1 PLLDGR
7 IRRTGRRRRTART
20 GLRRRTPIPLA
31 VEGRCRLGPRRGF
44 RGGCG
49 RPLGGRRLLPLRL
62 VGGGLRLSS
71 RLFLSPLEIRGAN
84 RGYRY
89 LLPWPGLNHLRP
101 DVLRRLVRDGLGRSG
116 PERAHQGRPGA
127 PGHRLQRSEDIHFSP
142 PFFEIDNSSSKE
154 VLRFGGYAPPGKER
168 STIYL
173 SIPHYIPVETAVHPH
188 TLVEYVHPVNVRGTS
203 TGSSPHSWGTRCGD
217 TGDTLSQTVHPHPC
231 GEHCF

>member
-1 PLLDGR
+1 MLLESLVGRGAGGLRPRRPPCKRVTERLPLLDGGGG
-7 IRRTGRRRRTART
+7 RTGRRRRTART

-142 PFFEIDNSSSKE
+142 PIFRD
-154 VLRFGGYAPPGKER
+154 R
-168 STIYL
+168 
-173 SIPHYIPVETAVHPH
+173 
-188 TLVEYVHPVNVRGTS
+188 
-203 TGSSPHSWGTRCGD
+203 
-217 TGDTLSQTVHPHPC
+217 
-231 GEHCF
+231 